1 MLMFVS
7 LHLRPKRHNS
17 ACTAAAIVFCA
28 ALGGCQSK
36 SDPKPQSNPAQET
49 RQATDAASIAALID
63 KTLEYNRS
71 ERVLSVDRNAAWQVA
86 HGAVAY
92 GKDLKLQVEGKEV
105 PALDYLFQGGQMRGW
120 ELSTG
125 PVLASTKRPSVQAY
139 VEAGSYV
146 GQGHVDQFLGYL
158 SQAALP
164 LDTPIR
170 VEDQTLTLE
179 DWGRSAQ
186 NQLPNNPYRE
196 YSWTLIALT
205 NLFPNDVTWTAGD
218 GNPWTLESVAEF
230 EAKQDIA
237 ESPCGGMHRLM
248 GLAHT
253 VRYCRNRQIPFQG
266 GWLAAKQTVDQ
277 AVETIR
283 RYQNTD
289 GTFSANY
296 TVRPGT
302 SADLSTRIG
311 TTGHTLEFL
320 AYALEPQQLQEPWME
335 RAVVRLCELLQSAS
349 QVELECGGLYH
360 GLSGLKIYRD
370 RLRNVESGR

>member
-1 MLMFVS
+1 MLASFKI
-7 LHLRPKRHNS
+7 KRNGPS
-17 ACTAAAIVFCA
+17 IACTAVAIVACN
-28 ALGGCQSK
+28 ALGGCQ
-36 SDPKPQSNPAQET
+36 PQIHQPP
-49 RQATDAASIAALID
+49 QAMQVVDADSIASMID
-63 KTLEYNRS
+63 TTLQYNRS
-71 ERVLSVDRNAAWQVA
+71 RRVLSVDRNAAWQVA

-105 PALDYLFQGGQMRGW
+105 SALDYLFQGGQMRGW

-164 LDTPIR
+164 LDTPIQI
-170 VEDQTLTLE
+170 EDQTLTLE

-186 NQLPNNPYRE
+186 NELPNNPYRE

-266 GWLAAKQTVDQ
+266 GWLAAKQVVEQ
-277 AVETIR
+277 AIETIR
-283 RYQNTD
+283 KYQNSD

-320 AYALEPQQLQEPWME
+320 AYALEPKQLKEPWME
-335 RAVVRLCELLQSAS
+335 RAVVRLCELLDSAS
-349 QVELECGGLYH
+349 EVELECGGLYH
-360 GLSGLKIYRD
+360 GLSGLRIYRD